1 MLFEWMLTSIL
12 RHFSVQP
19 TAQIV
24 MYINIL
30 YMHSGTTWVR
40 ITDVEQYLRF
50 LLGNERDGIRQAPK
64 QKHSINIILIHIY
77 IYIPIHFIAFGTWH
91 LFVEWIS
98 NFHSLNVEGELT
110 ELNDWLNCEWVK
122 LHAHTRT
129 QWTIF
134 FVSPSVNVCFWY
146 ITWELKCFLVQFEIT
161 YRWALLKSKIVQL
174 SQLVCLLW
182 SVFVHF
188 VYKQN
193 RWKINAK
200 CFLI

>member
-64 QKHSINIILIHIY
+64 QKHSIISILIHIY
-77 IYIPIHFIAFGTWH
+77 IPIHIIAFGTWH

-110 ELNDWLNCEWVK
+110 ELNDFLIHSIVNEWNFM
-122 LHAHTRT
+122 LTHAHNEQYSSSR
-129 QWTIF
+129 
-134 FVSPSVNVCFWY
+134 
-146 ITWELKCFLVQFEIT
+146 
-161 YRWALLKSKIVQL
+161 R
-174 SQLVCLLW
+174 LW
-182 SVFVHF
+182 MFAFGTSRG
-188 VYKQN
+188 N
-193 RWKINAK
+193 
-200 CFLI
+200 